1 MADRYQDRAYGAS
14 QGRGGDQ
21 YGSDRG
27 ESDPLAELARLIG
40 QTDQLGNSGKGG
52 QQPQRPVPPRQ
63 DVRQQEVREDYYSE
77 DDYAQPAPE
86 PEPSPARSGPPAWI
100 QRANIRRETPR
111 ETSRETSRETPREAS
126 RETARE
132 TSRDFPRDLPRA
144 LPPEPEPEGD
154 DYLSAVHPLH
164 RYAPQPQPQAPPPQ
178 PDPYFEDPQAYQ
190 QPNHQQQ
197 AYPQQA
203 YQQQAYLQGAHQHD
217 PQAYEEGEP
226 ELDPSRYDDALY
238 GQIENG
244 ARDFQRDPAYPDDP
258 YAYQGEYDEE
268 LEEPRKRR
276 GLPFKVAAVLAL
288 GVFGV
293 AAAYGYHTYLGAPHS
308 GEIPIIKAD
317 NSPTKVVPQQADASA
332 KLPDRMVTGD
342 GSEKIVPR
350 EEQPVDINSRSV
362 SPRVV
367 FPPLNQNAN
376 PPPVASVTQVGM
388 PPAGAGPAQPSSS
401 ATLLTGEPRKVR
413 TLSVKG
419 DQPDPSAVPVT
430 APPQTAPPPAAAAKN
445 AKMAKASP
453 TQVNANASANAPMS
467 LSPQGQPLDSGP
479 QVASTNPAQVAPSA
493 PPSGGGGYMIQVA
506 SQRSESDAQASFRA
520 LQSKFPSVLG
530 SQTPVIRRADLG
542 EKGTVYRALVGPF
555 GSQEEADQFC
565 SNYKS
570 AGGQCIR
577 GGKN

>member
-40 QTDQLGNSGKGG
+40 QTDSFGKGG
-52 QQPQRPVPPRQ
+52 QPPQRPAPPRQ
-63 DVRQQEVREDYYSE
+63 DVRQQEIRQETRQDYYSE

-86 PEPSPARSGPPAWI
+86 PEPPPAPSGPPSWI
-100 QRANIRRETPR
+100 QRANIRREAPR
-111 ETSRETSRETPREAS
+111 ETSRETSREFQREI
-126 RETARE
+126 
-132 TSRDFPRDLPRA
+132 PRA
-144 LPPEPEPEGD
+144 LPPEPEPESD
-154 DYLSAVHPLH
+154 DYLGAVHPLH
-164 RYAPQPQPQAPPPQ
+164 RYAPPPQPQAPPPL
-178 PDPYFEDPQAYQ
+178 PDTFYDAPPAYQ
-190 QPNHQQQ
+190 QPSHHQ
-197 AYPQQA
+197 PSHHQQA
-203 YQQQAYLQGAHQHD
+203 YQQQAYQQQAYQQDAHQHD
-217 PQAYEEGEP
+217 PEAYAEGEP

-244 ARDFQRDPAYPDDP
+244 AQDFQRDPAYPDDP

-268 LEEPRKRR
+268 EPQKRR

-293 AAAYGYHTYLGAPHS
+293 AAAYGYHTYLGTPQS

-317 NSPTKVVPQQADASA
+317 NSPTKIVPQQSDAGA
-332 KLPDRMVTGD
+332 KVPDRMVSGD

-367 FPPLNQNAN
+367 FPNLNQNAN
-376 PPPVASVTQVGM
+376 PPPVASVSPTAM
-388 PPAGAGPAQPSSS
+388 PPAPAAGAGPAQPSSS
-401 ATLLTGEPRKVR
+401 ATLLSGEPRKVK

-430 APPQTAPPPAAAAKN
+430 AAPPAAAPPAAAAKN
-445 AKMAKASP
+445 AKAARTPP
-453 TQVNANASANAPMS
+453 TQANASANAPMS
-467 LSPQGQPLDSGP
+467 LSPQGQPLDSGT
-479 QVASTNPAQVAPSA
+479 QVAATNPTQVAPSA
-493 PPSGGGGYMIQVA
+493 PASGGGGYMIQVA
-506 SQRSESDAQASFRA
+506 SQRSEADAQASFRA
-520 LQSKFPSVLG
+520 LQGKFPSVLG

-542 EKGTVYRALVGPF
+542 EKGTVYRAMVGPF

-565 SNYKS
+565 TSYKS